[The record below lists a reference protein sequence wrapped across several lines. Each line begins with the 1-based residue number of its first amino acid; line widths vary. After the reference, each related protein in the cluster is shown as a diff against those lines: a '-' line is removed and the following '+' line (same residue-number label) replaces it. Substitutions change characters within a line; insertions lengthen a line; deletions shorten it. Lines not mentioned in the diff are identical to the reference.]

1 MEVLSSAEMTYSWA
15 DKGFPS
21 QTRLYRSR
29 TRAALAARFG
39 SLTKIQDWY
48 CQGLIASSPQPAPD
62 RGGRHRRGD
71 PISDDLCGQVRAA
84 PPRQRDTTGF
94 GSLTGQL
101 LELSL
106 IHISEPT
113 RQAEISYAVF

>member
-1 MEVLSSAEMTYSWA
+1 MEVFSSAEMTYSWA

-29 TRAALAARFG
+29 TRAALAASFG

-48 CQGLIASSPQPAPD
+48 CQGLIASSPQPPPD

-71 PISDDLCGQVRAA
+71 PISDDLRGQVRAA
-84 PPRQRDTTGF
+84 PPRQWQGAGPRW
-94 GSLTGQL
+94 LAGQR
-101 LELSL
+101 LEGGGLDRG
-106 IHISEPT
+106 EQRGAT
-113 RQAEISYAVF
+113 